1 MLHLRFT
8 PAYCLAL
15 YCLTALS
22 HTLHEF
28 THHLVGAAVC
38 GTWGTMTFNVFS
50 LSCANEPYIY
60 IATYA
65 GPAFTFGLL
74 WVGASM
80 LLSHSSF
87 TRHFGFALIIAQ
99 IPWQRMIMPFLRG
112 NDEYYASKHLF
123 GATGATYWMV
133 ALIVLAICL
142 PPLIS
147 AYRAIANKPRAVWF
161 AGALILPFL
170 LWAPVYALFEYLLL
184 QRQVLAETI
193 IGVPMLAIVN
203 FVATA
208 VLFGLTVRFIE
219 PSTAQVR
226 RDAVAAAG

>member
-1 MLHLRFT
+1 MLNLRLT
-8 PAYCLAL
+8 PGYCVAL

-28 THHLVGAAVC
+28 THHLAGAAVC
-38 GTWGTMTFNVFS
+38 GAWGTMTFNLFS
-50 LSCANEPYIY
+50 LACGNEPYIY

-74 WVGASM
+74 WIGASL
-80 LLSHSSF
+80 LLSPSDF

-123 GATGATYWMV
+123 GANAITYWAV
-133 ALIVLAICL
+133 GLVVLAICL
-142 PPLIS
+142 PPVIA
-147 AYRAIANKPRAVWF
+147 AYRAIANKPHPLWF
-161 AGALILPFL
+161 IGALILPFL

-184 QRQVLAETI
+184 QRQVLADTI
-193 IGVPMLAIVN
+193 IGVPVLAIVN
-203 FVATA
+203 FAATT
-208 VLFGLTVRFIE
+208 VLFALTVRFIE
-219 PSTAQVR
+219 PSPSPVP
-226 RDAVAAAG
+226 RDAVAATG